1 MKNYLLGFLCLPGL
15 MFSQILTVSNGAY
28 ISIENTASLNLNGL
42 TLAPVSTYVI
52 SENAISITS
61 TPVVLG
67 GNTSIDRVY
76 DTSAVMNGFTGTIT
90 FAYEDTVD
98 ELNGIPEAD
107 LTLETINDSGEWIS
121 HLPTVDLTNN
131 TLSFPFVNPLEFRR
145 ITASSVNS
153 TLSVEKMTTTD
164 FVKVYPNPT
173 TDKLI
178 IVSKSLQKSILYN
191 VSGQS
196 VLESN
201 RNELNVSQ
209 LPTGIYVLHTTNS
222 QNQLSTFKI
231 IKK

>member
-15 MFSQILTVSNGAY
+15 MFSQILTVSNGAS

-42 TLAPVSTYVI
+42 TLAPASTYVI

-76 DTSAVMNGFTGTIT
+76 DTSAVMNVFTGTIT

-98 ELNGIPEAD
+98 ELNGISEAD
-107 LTLETINDSGEWIS
+107 LTLETLNDSGEWTS

-209 LPTGIYVLHTTNS
+209 LPTGIYILHTTNS
-222 QNQLSTFKI
+222 QNELSTFKI

>member
-15 MFSQILTVSNGAY
+15 MFSQILTVSNGAS

-42 TLAPVSTYVI
+42 TLAPADTYVI

-76 DTSAVMNGFTGTIT
+76 DTSAVMNVFTGTIT
-90 FAYEDTVD
+90 FAYEDTDD

-107 LTLETINDSGEWIS
+107 LTLETLNGSGEWTS
-121 HLPTVDLTNN
+121 HLPTRDPTNN
-131 TLSFPFVNPLEFRR
+131 TLSFPFVNPLEFTR

-178 IVSKSLQKSILYN
+178 IVSKNIQKSILYN

-196 VLESN
+196 VLESD
-201 RNELNVSQ
+201 RNELNVSE
-209 LPTGIYVLHTTNS
+209 LPTGIYILHTTNT
-222 QNQLSTFKI
+222 QNQLSTFKV

>member
-15 MFSQILTVSNGAY
+15 MFSQILTVSNGAS

-131 TLSFPFVNPLEFRR
+131 TLSFPFVSPLEFRR

>member
-107 LTLETINDSGEWIS
+107 LTLETLNDSGEWIS